1 MKIVLKDINVNYVQ
15 YGEGKDVILLH
26 GWGQNIE
33 MMQFIGDR
41 LCDNYRITILDFPGF
56 GESEEPKTD
65 WTVSDYVDLVHELV
79 KSLKIKKPIIVGHSF
94 GGRVGIKYSSIH
106 EVDKLVLMGAPCF
119 YDSQELDLKTKILKG
134 LKKLPGM
141 DSIGEFMKKYIG
153 STDYKN
159 ASPMMR
165 KILVNVVRE
174 DLSEDAKKIKAPTL
188 LIWGTSDTAAP
199 IEDARRLEKILEDGA
214 LIELPGTHYA
224 YIENL
229 DRVVSILEKFF

>member
-1 MKIVLKDINVNYVQ
+1 MKKVLKDINVNYVQ

-79 KSLKIKKPIIVGHSF
+79 KSLKIKNPIIVGHSF
-94 GGRVGIKYSSIH
+94 GGRVGIKYSSMYDV
-106 EVDKLVLMGAPCF
+106 EKLVLMGAPCF
-119 YDSQELDLKTKILKG
+119 YDNQELDLKTKVLKG
-134 LKKLPGM
+134 IKKLPGM

>member
-1 MKIVLKDINVNYVQ
+1 MKKVLKGINVNYVQ
-15 YGEGKDVILLH
+15 YGNGKDVVLLH

-41 LCDNYRITILDFPGF
+41 FSDKYKITILDFPGF
-56 GESEEPKTD
+56 GESEEPKEE
-65 WTVSDYVDLVHELV
+65 WTVGDYVDLLHELV
-79 KSLKIKKPIIVGHSF
+79 LSLEIKNPIIVGHSF
-94 GGRVGIKYSSIH
+94 GGRVGIKYASKYDV
-106 EVDKLVLMGAPCF
+106 EKLVLMGAPCF
-119 YDSQELDLKTKILKG
+119 YDQQLDLKTKVLKG

-141 DSIGEFMKKYIG
+141 NSFGEFMKKYIG

-174 DLSEDAKKIKAPTL
+174 DLSEDAKKIEAPTL
-188 LIWGTSDTAAP
+188 LIWGTNDEAAP
-199 IEDARRLEKILEDGA
+199 IEEARRLEKILKDGA

-229 DRVVSILEKFF
+229 DRVVSILDNFF